1 MSEQTGQFGIEG
13 YLRDLLNRARFK
25 LPEPGRL
32 GWMLAALAGVI
43 WLSLVLT
50 LSDRIDVAEAK
61 RNSVAADIARLKA
74 MTSDNSWDQK
84 AQEARALRVM
94 LEGRLWKADTPGL
107 AEASFEAWLRDVMKR
122 RGIDVQ
128 QIQIARVP
136 LTTETNPNASA
147 DLLTGLERMTA
158 KVISSF
164 RSRGTVEA
172 SADIAEY
179 EKSVMIDRLV
189 IRTGPNARME
199 MDVSTIIRRQ

>member
-1 MSEQTGQFGIEG
+1 MSEQIGQAGIES
-13 YLRDLLNRARFK
+13 YVRDLVNRARLQ

-32 GWMLAALAGVI
+32 GWMLAALSGAV
-43 WLSLVLT
+43 WLSIVLT
-50 LSDRIDVAEAK
+50 LSDRIDVAAA
-61 RNSVAADIARLKA
+61 RRMTVAADIARLKA

-122 RGIDVQ
+122 RGIEVQ

-136 LTTETNPNASA
+136 LTTQSNPNASA
-147 DLLTGLERMTA
+147 EMLSGLERMTA
-158 KVISSF
+158 KIISDF
-164 RSRGTVEA
+164 RSRGTVDA
-172 SADIAEY
+172 AADIAEY
-179 EKSVMIDRLV
+179 EKSVTIDRLI
-189 IRTGPNARME
+189 IRTGANARME